1 MQQPDPGHISDS
13 GLLERCRRG
22 DNRAFRLLVD
32 RFQPRLMATAIGMV
46 GPGQDS
52 EEIVQETFVRFYRS
66 LDRFEGRSSLGT
78 YLTRI
83 TMNEALKVIRKQKP
97 LRFRLLSRDDP
108 DSPLEEPVDVPETQ
122 VLEKEE
128 QAEQIRRAVQSLK
141 PEFRNVVVLRFLNE
155 YSTAEC
161 AKILE
166 IPQGT
171 VMSRLSR
178 ALEKLGPALQPLYEN
193 EKNT

>member
-1 MQQPDPGHISDS
+1 MEQSDPGQFSDS
-13 GLLERCRRG
+13 GLLERCREG
-22 DNRAFRLLVD
+22 DDQAFRLLVE
-32 RFQPRLMATAIGMV
+32 RFQPKLMATAAGMV
-46 GPGQDS
+46 GPGHDA
-52 EEIVQETFVRFYRS
+52 EEVVQEAFVRFYRA
-66 LDRFEGRSSLGT
+66 LHRFEGRSSLGT

-97 LRFRLLSRDDP
+97 WRFRLLSRDDP
-108 DSPLEEPVDVPETQ
+108 DSLLAEPIEFPSEPAMDKT
-122 VLEKEE
+122 
-128 QAEQIRRAVQSLK
+128 ARADRIRQAVQSLN

-161 AKILE
+161 AQILE

-178 ALEKLGPALQPLYEN
+178 ALEKLSPILQSVYEN
-193 EKNT
+193 E